1 MPGAIVLINGYPGV
15 GKHIAAEELAKVIP
29 DAKVLDTHH
38 LDVAAGSVH
47 PKDSAGYNELR
58 KTLRHAVLS
67 SLSNPPSSSIYI
79 ITDTILSSPIHL
91 PVLQLYLTPLP
102 LIHIILSCSTS
113 TNVSRLLSDPS
124 RASRG
129 KVADESAVMELR
141 MEEEVARFQTLR
153 GGRVQGLQAEVE
165 IDTDRLDKGLM
176 SGTVAECVMDALRR
190 AGVWVMPRRS
200 SGASLASRF

>member
-1 MPGAIVLINGYPGV
+1 VIGILWQTRN
-15 GKHIAAEELAKVIP
+15 KVVSEGCTRADP
-29 DAKVLDTHH
+29 
-38 LDVAAGSVH
+38 
-47 PKDSAGYNELR
+47 NQ
-58 KTLRHAVLS
+58 RHAVLS

-190 AGVWVMPRRS
+190 AGVWVMPRQS

>member
-1 MPGAIVLINGYPGV
+1 MYRTDP
-15 GKHIAAEELAKVIP
+15 IP
-29 DAKVLDTHH
+29 IQ
-38 LDVAAGSVH
+38 
-47 PKDSAGYNELR
+47 
-58 KTLRHAVLS
+58 RHAVLS
-67 SLSNPPSSSIYI
+67 SLSSSPSSPSSIYI
-79 ITDTILSSPIHL
+79 ITDTLLSSPVHL

-102 LIHIILSCSTS
+102 LVHIILSCSTS

-141 MEEEVARFQTLR
+141 MEEEVAHFQTLR

-176 SGTVAECVMDALRR
+176 GGTVAECVLDALRS